1 MSVEERSLKFSDEAI
16 RALAHYQQVANEKTG
31 ESGGRRLHTVVEQV
45 IEEISFEAENY
56 KGQEVEITESLVKE
70 KLETLVADSDVARY
84 ILQVVFWKVKQDL
97 QRFQA
102 DQMQER
108 AHF

>member
-1 MSVEERSLKFSDEAI
+1 MDLEETVNI
-16 RALAHYQQVANEKTG
+16 G
-31 ESGGRRLHTVVEQV
+31 ERDLNTVVEQV

-84 ILQVVFWKVKQDL
+84 IL
-97 QRFQA
+97 
-102 DQMQER
+102 
-108 AHF
+108 